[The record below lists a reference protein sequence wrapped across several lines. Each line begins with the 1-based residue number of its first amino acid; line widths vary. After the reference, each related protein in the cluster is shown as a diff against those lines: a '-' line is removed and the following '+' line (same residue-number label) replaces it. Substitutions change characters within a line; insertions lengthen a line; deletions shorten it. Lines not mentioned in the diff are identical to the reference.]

1 MAIAPPSDI
10 VLDVARAAD
19 PARYRQAVD
28 ELSRLRA
35 TTAAANGTAA
45 ASGTSGASSAGASNA
60 GASNAGATGAG
71 TAAPPGRRRL
81 DAFGQFE
88 SFILQSFLQSML
100 PTGATNVYG
109 RGMAG
114 SVWRS
119 MLAEQLGNQLAGSGQ
134 IGIAQHLSASV
145 AARQASEAAGTGT
158 GTGTGAGARP
168 PGASAL
174 DLSVL
179 SAMPPPRANRG

>member
-19 PARYRQAVD
+19 PACYRQAVD

-45 ASGTSGASSAGASNA
+45 ASGTSGAS
-60 GASNAGATGAG
+60 NAGATGAG
-71 TAAPPGRRRL
+71 NAAPPGRRRL

-158 GTGTGAGARP
+158 GTGAGARP

>member
-1 MAIAPPSDI
+1 VAIAPPSDI

-19 PARYRQAVD
+19 PERYRQAVD

-35 TTAAANGTAA
+35 TAAAAAETAA
-45 ASGTSGASSAGASNA
+45 ASGVSASSGPSNA
-60 GASNAGATGAG
+60 APTGTSAGS
-71 TAAPPGRRRL
+71 AAPPGRRRL

-109 RGMAG
+109 RGTAG

-134 IGIAQHLSASV
+134 IGIARHLSNSV
-145 AARQASEAAGTGT
+145 AARQAAEPAGAATAAGT
-158 GTGTGAGARP
+158 RP
-168 PGASAL
+168 PGASAV
-174 DLSVL
+174 DLSAL
-179 SAMPPPRANRG
+179 SAMPPPSSNRG